1 MREHDNSDYKRLIH
15 SRRWLLL
22 RRRYAAAHPL
32 CEECLKRGILDS
44 RTEQVHH
51 RTPVTRG
58 RTWQEMER
66 LAFDESNL
74 EAVCRQCHRRLHRE
88 LEGNIGQGSPEVRDW
103 LRVKFGL

>member
-22 RRRYAAAHPL
+22 RRRYVAAHPL

-66 LAFDESNL
+66 LAFDEGNL
-74 EAVCRQCHRRLHRE
+74 EAVCRSCHRRLHHEMGGRA
-88 LEGNIGQGSPEVRDW
+88 GTGSPEVRDW
-103 LRVKFGL
+103 LRDRFGL